1 MIDCAE
7 LIERKVFRKVMNR
20 KKRVRRGEDKKE
32 RKKYVRGNFS
42 YSSLHAILPVHTR
55 TTAALE
61 CGHLPRQVWPL
72 NCHFQHD
79 ALCRMGRHVNLIYGP

>member
-20 KKRVRRGEDKKE
+20 KKRARRGEDKKE
-32 RKKYVRGNFS
+32 RKTRREKTFH
-42 YSSLHAILPVHTR
+42 SLRVILPVHTR

-61 CGHLPRQVWPL
+61 CGHLPR
-72 NCHFQHD
+72 
-79 ALCRMGRHVNLIYGP
+79 